1 VDCESTS
8 CPVGGEKREG
18 FFGRPGG
25 FKSMKEYETLPEE
38 DKEQLRELSRK
49 RGKTNQ
55 YRS

>member
-1 VDCESTS
+1 VPC
-8 CPVGGEKREG
+8 GRGEEGEG

-38 DKEQLRELSRK
+38 DKKQIRELNRK

>member
-1 VDCESTS
+1 VPC
-8 CPVGGEKREG
+8 GRGEEREG
-18 FFGRPGG
+18 FFGRSGG

-55 YRS
+55 YRF